1 MKKGLLAELKA
12 KLHAGLSNAP
22 YEKDVD
28 VIEGEANS
36 RPLFIENNEL
46 NAKTLRELQPYHEQW
61 AGIALEGAISYGLRA
76 YQDHSRLLMHVDKSR
91 THVIS
96 SILHIDHSEDSEPWP
111 IIIEDFQGNT
121 NEVVLESGDMLF
133 YESSKCFHG
142 RPHYF
147 KGSWYSSIFVSE
159 NTFSDS
165 S

>member
-1 MKKGLLAELKA
+1 MKA
-12 KLHAGLSNAP
+12 KLHAGLPTAP

-28 VIEGEANS
+28 VIEGEDNS
-36 RPLFIENNEL
+36 RPLFIDNDEL
-46 NAKTLRELQPYHEQW
+46 NAKVLDELRPYHEQW
-61 AGIALEGAISYGLRA
+61 AGIALEGAIAYGLRA
-76 YQDHSRLLMHVDKSR
+76 YQNHSRLLMHIDKSR

-111 IIIEDFQGNT
+111 LVIEDFQGNT

-147 KGSWYSSIFVSE
+147 KGSWYSSIFVSICRLYI
-159 NTFSDS
+159 FS
-165 S
+165 